1 MQLPDEAK
9 KFGKTDTNFK
19 KIMEA
24 SFKNQICFYNCVK
37 ADNGSRLDDLE
48 NISTE
53 LERCKKSLKNY
64 LDSKANAFPRF
75 YFISQDDLL
84 QILGSSDPTSIQR
97 FMLSL
102 FDNCKSLVFANNNK
116 VITGMISNEKEAWD
130 FVFKVKPEG
139 KIEEWMNDIDAEM
152 KRSLEVLAKQSI
164 WEYARQNRI
173 EWIKKQIGMLALVGT
188 QIWWTYSVQD
198 VFQRVAKGDIHA
210 MKNELAKQT

>member
-1 MQLPDEAK
+1 MQVQKEWAYLERIFGFEDIRMQLPDEAK

-19 KIMEA
+19 KIMES
-24 SFKNQICFYNCVK
+24 SFKNQNVLYNCCKV
-37 ADNGSRLDDLE
+37 DNGARLDDLT

-75 YFISQDDLL
+75 FFISNDDLL

-102 FDNCKSLVFANNNK
+102 FDNCKSLNFGSNNK
-116 VITGMISNEKEAWD
+116 VINGMTSNEQESWD

-139 KIEEWMNDIDAEM
+139 KIEEWMNDIDSEM
-152 KRSLEVLAKQSI
+152 KRSLEVLAK
-164 WEYARQNRI
+164 
-173 EWIKKQIGMLALVGT
+173 
-188 QIWWTYSVQD
+188 
-198 VFQRVAKGDIHA
+198 
-210 MKNELAKQT
+210 